1 MVLKNDNF
9 KHLLDKLEAVIDLEH
24 VARTEQLQNDL
35 WSGRKL
41 PYLPCVVGLFPNSD
55 WPAYTFT
62 ERWDDVEKNIIN
74 SLGWVYSGALL
85 KDDRLYQIRPEYG
98 VVNIP
103 ELFGIETI
111 ISNEGNSMS
120 EGLNDRDKLKRLI
133 DAGVPDFASNKHTQ
147 KIIEYQDTAR
157 ELLSG
162 YEKLS
167 QVIHFTLPDTQG
179 PFDLACLIWGS
190 DIYLGLHDEPE
201 LFEQLMELVTR
212 TFIEYNKF
220 HQMRMGDKV
229 DTAYH
234 IAGLKLVNGGI
245 RICDDSATLISKEMY
260 ARQVA
265 PYNAQAFAPFSGGW
279 LHYCGDG
286 NRLLPTMLNDIP
298 GVHAIHL
305 GNPDLH
311 NFRQLVKDT
320 AERKIVLFW
329 SGALEELPAALQES
343 PDARMLVLLE
353 NRYAPKSF
361 DDAKWR
367 LEQVRKG
374 LPVPKAQW

>member
-1 MVLKNDNF
+1 MKLKNEN
-9 KHLLDKLEAVIDLEH
+9 HRQLLDKLEATIDLEH

-35 WSGRKL
+35 WNGGKM
-41 PYLPCVVGLFPNSD
+41 PYLPCVAGLLPSGD
-55 WPAYTFT
+55 WPSYTFT

-133 DAGVPDFASNKHTQ
+133 DAGVPDFASCRHTL
-147 KIIEYQDTAR
+147 KIFEYQDTAR
-157 ELLSG
+157 ELLSD

-167 QVIHFTLPDTQG
+167 KVIHFTLPDTQG

-201 LFEQLMELVTR
+201 LFEQLMDLVTR
-212 TFIEYNKF
+212 TFVEYNKY
-220 HQMRMGDKV
+220 HQKRMGDPV
-229 DTAYH
+229 DSAYH

-260 ARQVA
+260 ASQVA
-265 PYNAQAFAPFSGGW
+265 PYNVRAFAPFSGGW

-311 NFRQLVKDT
+311 NFRQLVKDL

-329 SGALEELPAALQES
+329 SGALEELPVALQES

-374 LPVPKAQW
+374 LPVPKASW

>member
-1 MVLKNDNF
+1 MKLKNGN
-9 KHLLDKLEAVIDLEH
+9 HRQLLDKLEAIIDLNH
-24 VARTEQLQNDL
+24 VARTEQLQHDL
-35 WSGRKL
+35 WNGGKL
-41 PYLPCVVGLFPNSD
+41 PYLPCVVGLLPSND
-55 WPAYTFT
+55 WPNYTFT

-85 KDDRLYQIRPEYG
+85 QDDRLYQIRPEYG

-120 EGLNDRDKLKRLI
+120 EGLNDRDKLKSLI
-133 DAGVPDFASNKHTQ
+133 DAGPPDFSSNKHNQ
-147 KIIEYQDTAR
+147 KIIEYQDVAK
-157 ELLSG
+157 ELLSD

-167 QVIHFTLPDTQG
+167 KVIHFTLPDTQG

-190 DIYLGLHDEPE
+190 DILLGVYDDPE
-201 LFEQLMELVTR
+201 LFEQLMELVTQ
-212 TFIEYNKF
+212 TFIAYNKY
-220 HQMRMGDKV
+220 HQKRMGDPANS
-229 DTAYH
+229 AYH

-260 ARQVA
+260 ASQVA
-265 PYNAQAFAPFSGGW
+265 PYNVKAFAPFSGGW

-320 AERKIVLFW
+320 AEKEIVLFW
-329 SGALEELPAALQES
+329 SGALEELPAALHES
-343 PDARMLVLLE
+343 PDARLLVLLE
-353 NRYAPKSF
+353 NRYAPQSF

-374 LPVPKAQW
+374 LPVPKASW